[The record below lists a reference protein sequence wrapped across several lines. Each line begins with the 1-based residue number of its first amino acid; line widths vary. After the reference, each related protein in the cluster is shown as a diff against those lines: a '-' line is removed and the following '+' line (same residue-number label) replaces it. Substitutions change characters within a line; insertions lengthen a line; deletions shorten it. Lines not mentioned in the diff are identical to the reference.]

1 MTYVPKILSGIDV
14 IDQSWGGMFQ
24 GGTYLCFGHAAS
36 GRGLMGM
43 LFLKM
48 GTLLEEKSLLVSPGR
63 PQDWKIQADSVDYN
77 LEQARNAGWVRM
89 MWVPSRMKSQAG
101 LDEAA
106 AQALNQLVRMVRH
119 ERPARLLIDDFTPF
133 LQFTSF
139 ERFRQAFVD
148 MMGQLEDINTTLLL
162 MTPDAVNIQTKQ
174 IIGFMRNHMSGSIHV
189 ALKELENK
197 ESKRIVTLLPGL
209 GHVNHEVI
217 ENWAIPHSIH
227 PDHPINTNKRKAKI
241 RKVREKRKA
250 ASKRVRA
257 GTLDSLSE
265 VSVPLVDMNVS
276 SVAIESLRALKL
288 EHEAFYEQLRHA
300 FQQRAGKKKKS
311 FLLIALRIDQVVIK
325 EQGFGYEA
333 STLLSKILPAIERI
347 MKRKNDLMVDH
358 ERHRLV
364 VFLPETEPDE
374 VNTFF
379 ASIQDSMRVD
389 HPDIAEQ
396 LPHIVSAV
404 VVPDGEPFESP
415 EDFMAYAMEE
425 R

>member
-1 MTYVPKILSGIDV
+1 
-14 IDQSWGGMFQ
+14 MFQ

-48 GTLLEEKSLLVSPGR
+48 GTLLEEKGLLVSPGR

-77 LEQARNAGWVRM
+77 LEEARNAGWVRM
-89 MWVPSRMKSQAG
+89 MWVPSKIKSQAG

-106 AQALNQLVRMVRH
+106 AHALDELVKMIQK
-119 ERPARLLIDDFTPF
+119 ERPERLLIDDFTPF

-139 ERFRQAFVD
+139 ERFRQAFVQ
-148 MMGQLEDINTTLLL
+148 MMGQLEQVETTLLL

-189 ALKELENK
+189 ALKELETG
-197 ESKRIVTLLPGL
+197 ERKRIVTLLPGL

-217 ENWAIPHSIH
+217 ENWRIPLS
-227 PDHPINTNKRKAKI
+227 PRPVSANKRKAKI
-241 RKVREKRKA
+241 HKVREKRKA
-250 ASKRVRA
+250 ASQRVRA

-265 VSVPLVDMNVS
+265 VSMPLVDVNVS
-276 SVAIESLRALKL
+276 SVAIESMRALKVA
-288 EHEAFYEQLRHA
+288 HEAFYEQLHRS
-300 FQQRAGKKKKS
+300 FKQRASSNKRP
-311 FLLIALRIDQVVIK
+311 FLLIALRIDQVVIR
-325 EQGFGYEA
+325 EQGYGYEA
-333 STLLSKILPAIERI
+333 KALLSMILPAIERI
-347 MKRKNDLMVDH
+347 MKRKNDLLVDH

-379 ASIQDSMRVD
+379 TSIQESMRLD
-389 HPDIAEQ
+389 HPEVAEQ

-415 EDFMAYAMEE
+415 EDFMAYAIEE